1 MPTLANPEPTWASP
15 ARAALDLA
23 AVVTSRIGS
32 AGAPVMLLPGGLA
45 NLNIRVGRE
54 WVLRVYER
62 DPAALAKERLL
73 LERGWQRF
81 RVPRIVD
88 HGADYLLLEHIELRP
103 LRDSAD
109 HGESVGA
116 AAAEIHGVCLDTSG
130 VLGPD
135 LAVTE
140 PLPDLRAYVEGR
152 MVELGPEWQQL
163 RTPIVQ
169 ALQDVDSKTEVS
181 RAPVLNHGDF
191 KPSNL
196 FLGPSN
202 ELVVLDWSSRSR
214 AHT

>member
-1 MPTLANPEPTWASP
+1 M
-15 ARAALDLA
+15 
-23 AVVTSRIGS
+23 
-32 AGAPVMLLPGGLA
+32 MLLPGGLA